1 MLYFIFRKIIWK
13 IIVEKGRY
21 EAATATKILVAT
33 NRYEPLLAVRSG
45 FFKNV

>member
-33 NRYEPLLAVRSG
+33 NRY
-45 FFKNV
+45 